1 MLDQLVHSIRKK
13 VWVDATLDFEF
24 SGHFQGHK
32 GQNSIIIFS
41 CQINI

>member
-1 MLDQLVHSIRKK
+1 M

-24 SGHFQGHK
+24 QGHFQGHK
-32 GQNSIIIFS
+32 GQNAIIFS